1 MKLTEIAD
9 SIKNTDGKKLDHLSA
24 PQIARILS
32 HGLREIRAAIETSGD
47 EVVVVPGL
55 GRFRSQQ
62 VNVKPKA
69 EGEATGT
76 RRVTRF
82 VPAKARSEAEEAE
95 TAVAAA
101 Q

>member
-9 SIKNTDGKKLDHLSA
+9 VIKNADGKKLDHLTA

-32 HGLREIRAAIETSGD
+32 HALREIRTAIEGSGD
-47 EVVVVPGL
+47 DVVVVPGL

-62 VNVKPKA
+62 VNIKPKA
-69 EGEATGT
+69 EGEPAET

-82 VPAKARSEAEEAE
+82 MPAKARAEAVEAAE
-95 TAVAAA
+95 AH
-101 Q
+101 